1 MYRTIKQKSCG
12 LIAISLAVIFS
23 VLSSASFAQVSS
35 AGVAESLAGSEI
47 QDGVL
52 AAPVTFE
59 SEKLFL
65 VRGTSVLP
73 ATERAQR
80 IQDRITKVAS
90 STNIQQIQ
98 PSIENVEFGRQIS
111 IGGTM
116 VTITTVADAE
126 LEQIDIDVLAG
137 LQAEA
142 IAVAIS
148 TYRAERSTDARVE
161 STLSALAWS
170 AGFLVLSLFF
180 FRWSHKAGAAVARLV
195 SRRFEGLDEATGS
208 IVRGQALAN
217 LAKFGVNVL
226 LWILYLVI
234 FYYFLTFVL
243 LSFAE
248 TRPFAEALLTYVS
261 EPLMG
266 IFQGFVDH
274 LPNLITLAIIAIVTR
289 YALNALKLFFD
300 NVEAGTFK
308 LKDFEPHW
316 IAPTFYLSRVL
327 MILIALVFAYPFIP
341 GSDSAVFQ
349 GLTILAGI
357 MVSLGSNTVVSNM
370 MAGLFVIYRR
380 STNVGDR
387 IEVGDRV
394 GDVVDIKLMETLIKS
409 TKNEMISIPN
419 SQLLNSEV
427 VNFTRKIDGSGILLH
442 TTVGIGYEEPK
453 EKVKAM
459 LIEASHRT
467 AGLKKSPAPFV
478 LCTGLADYAA
488 NYQINA
494 YSNRGSSRPKI
505 LSDLH
510 ENILDVFNEN
520 GVQIMTPSYEADPDE
535 PKIPN
540 EEWDGV
546 LVNKKS

>member
-1 MYRTIKQKSCG
+1 MNGIGHWIRSNGIAALSCVVFCI
-12 LIAISLAVIFS
+12 LSS
-23 VLSSASFAQVSS
+23 LSSAQEASDKASMD
-35 AGVAESLAGSEI
+35 LATSVLD
-47 QDGVL
+47 DGIL

-59 SEKLFL
+59 NEKLFL

-73 ATERAQR
+73 ATERANR
-80 IQDRITKVAS
+80 IEERIRLAARSVSKEK
-90 STNIQQIQ
+90 IQ
-98 PSIENVEFGRQIS
+98 PSIEDVQFGRQIS
-111 IGGTM
+111 IGGNM
-116 VTITTVADAE
+116 ITITTLADAK

-142 IAVAIS
+142 IVDAILA
-148 TYRAERSTDARVE
+148 YRSERSTDARVE
-161 STLSALAWS
+161 SAVSALGWS
-170 AGFLVLSLFF
+170 IGFVILSVLFF
-180 FRWSHKAGAAVARLV
+180 RSKDKAGEMVAKLV
-195 SRRFEGLDEATGS
+195 RRRFQGLEQATGAV
-208 IVRGQALAN
+208 VRGKALAN
-217 LAKFGVNVL
+217 LAKFGVKVL
-226 LWILYLVI
+226 LWVFYLVVL
-234 FYYFLTFVL
+234 YYYLTFVL
-243 LSFAE
+243 LAFAE

-261 EPLMG
+261 APLLG
-266 IFQGFVDH
+266 IFQGFVDQ
-274 LPNLITLAIIAIVTR
+274 LPNLITLTIIAIVTR

-300 NVEAGTFK
+300 NLEAGTFT

-316 IAPTFYLSRVL
+316 IGPTFYLARV
-327 MILIALVFAYPFIP
+327 MVILIALVFSYPFIP
-341 GSDSAVFQ
+341 GSDSVVFQ

-427 VNFTRKIDGSGILLH
+427 VNFTRKIDGSGLLLY

-459 LIEASHRT
+459 LIEASRRT
-467 AGLKKSPAPFV
+467 EGLKKNPHPFV
-478 LCTGLADYAA
+478 LCTGLADYAV

-494 YSNRGSSRPKI
+494 YSSRGASRPKI

-520 GVQIMTPSYEADPDE
+520 GVQIMTPSYEADPTE
-535 PKIPN
+535 PKIPT
-540 EEWDGV
+540 EDWTGELHSV
-546 LVNKKS
+546 RS

>member
-1 MYRTIKQKSCG
+1 MNGIGHRMMRG
-12 LIAISLAVIFS
+12 AIA
-23 VLSSASFAQVSS
+23 VLSCLVFCTFASVSFAQETQGSIGPASASS
-35 AGVAESLAGSEI
+35 GLE
-47 QDGVL
+47 DGILV
-52 AAPVTFE
+52 APVTFE
-59 SEKLFL
+59 NEKLFL

-73 ATERAQR
+73 ATERAAR
-80 IQDRITKVAS
+80 IVDRITQAARSAGDEK
-90 STNIQQIQ
+90 TQ
-98 PSIENVEFGRQIS
+98 PSIENVDFGRQIS
-111 IGGTM
+111 LGGKM
-116 VTITTVADAE
+116 ITITTLADAR

-142 IAVAIS
+142 FADAIS
-148 TYRAERSTDARVE
+148 AYRSERSTDARVE
-161 STLSALAWS
+161 SAVSALGWS
-170 AGFLVLSLFF
+170 IAFIILSVLFF
-180 FRWSHKAGAAVARLV
+180 RLKHKAGDGVAKMVRG
-195 SRRFEGLDEATGS
+195 RFQGLEQATGAV
-208 IVRGQALAN
+208 VRGKALAN
-217 LAKFGVNVL
+217 LANFGVKVL
-226 LWILYLVI
+226 LWILYLVVL
-234 FYYFLTFVL
+234 YYYLSFVL
-243 LSFAE
+243 LAFAE

-261 EPLMG
+261 EPLLG
-266 IFQGFVDH
+266 IFHGFIDQ
-274 LPNLITLAIIAIVTR
+274 LPNLITLTIIAIVTR

-300 NVEAGTFK
+300 NLEAGTFK

-316 IAPTFYLSRVL
+316 IAPTFYLARV
-327 MILIALVFAYPFIP
+327 MVILIALVFSYPFIP
-341 GSDSAVFQ
+341 GSDSVVFQ

-427 VNFTRKIDGSGILLH
+427 VNFTRKIDGSGLLLY

-459 LIEASHRT
+459 LIEASRRT
-467 AGLKKSPAPFV
+467 EGLKKNPQPFV
-478 LCTGLADYAA
+478 LCTGLADYAV

-494 YSNRGSSRPKI
+494 YSNRGASRPKI

-520 GVQIMTPSYEADPDE
+520 GVQIMTPSYEADPTE
-535 PKIPN
+535 PKIPT
-540 EEWDGV
+540 EDWTGELHSV
-546 LVNKKS
+546 RT